1 MKRTKKI
8 SAVLICILMIAA
20 TAVSGCGST
29 GTEQTSE
36 AVSAGSDVVES
47 SADAEEVDGYIFQWS
62 GGSGRAVITCQQVFE
77 QDGQMY
83 ATIHFARS
91 NGGTSAYTQVKAL
104 GQTVTG
110 DNTFSIPVNIGE
122 NTPIQALTT
131 AMSQPHWIDYVL
143 YIAKSDGSDGTDGK
157 SAADDTLDDSAP
169 AITGLTALPA
179 EGENNV
185 HSDLVRLFPYEDD
198 VWLIEVDMV
207 KDTARENADEKKT
220 SSAGEAN
227 EASDSAEMS
236 DAFGDM
242 EESAGDVATDVGS
255 TSSVYT
261 KKIVKYLVVPE
272 DFDVPAGLDKQMV
285 IIRRP
290 ADRTF
295 VTSPEALKIISALG
309 RTEDII
315 AVGIDAKDI
324 DDSDV
329 KAALNKKDG
338 EDGKIYQAGTF
349 SDWDLK
355 TLILKKAN
363 LAVESSKILPR
374 KEDTADQDMQAFE
387 KMVSHAEQMDM
398 PLFVD
403 RSADEMDTLAKADW
417 YRVYGVLFDA
427 EDMGESLSHETA
439 GDN

>member
-1 MKRTKKI
+1 M
-8 SAVLICILMIAA
+8 S
-20 TAVSGCGST
+20 
-29 GTEQTSE
+29 
-36 AVSAGSDVVES
+36 
-47 SADAEEVDGYIFQWS
+47 DAEEVDGYIFQWS

-179 EGENNV
+179 EGENNI

-220 SSAGEAN
+220 SSAG
-227 EASDSAEMS
+227 
-236 DAFGDM
+236 DA
-242 EESAGDVATDVGS
+242 ATDVGS

-309 RTEDII
+309 MTEDII

-387 KMVSHAEQMDM
+387 KMVSHVEQMDM

-403 RSADEMDTLAKADW
+403 RSADETDTLAKADW

-427 EDMGESLSHETA
+427 EDMGEPLSHETA